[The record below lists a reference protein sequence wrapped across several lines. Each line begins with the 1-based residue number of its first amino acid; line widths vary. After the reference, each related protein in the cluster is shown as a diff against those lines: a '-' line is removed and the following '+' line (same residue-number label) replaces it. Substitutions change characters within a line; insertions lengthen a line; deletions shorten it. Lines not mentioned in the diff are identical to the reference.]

1 MVLQSRSESG
11 VQSLSLSQRQLIE
24 RARWCVERGFAPPA
38 EIYRVEYRRRVDWAT
53 FPSWARPQDPEAFA
67 GCCHE
72 G

>member
-1 MVLQSRSESG
+1 MILQSRSDDG
-11 VQSLSLSQRQLIE
+11 CRGLLSSQQQLIE
-24 RARWCVERGFAPPA
+24 RARWCVDHGFAPPA
-38 EIYRVEYRRRVDWAT
+38 EIYRVEYRRHIDWAT